1 VLLAA
6 TVVLQVGALEAILS
20 YHLEILIDPEE
31 RIDLQTLPPDPG
43 PNAARALQKGKAA
56 AT

>member
-1 VLLAA
+1 MLLAA
-6 TVVLQVGALEAILS
+6 TVVLQVGALGAILS